1 MKTILDVLQSAFAWW
16 LKYSPGI
23 TSLTSIYFG
32 YVAFRYQQAQ
42 KIGSLV
48 NLVYKQDIN
57 DLDKMD
63 SNLNIYSDLEVY
75 FYNRSHSG
83 RTICISGAFISNSPF
98 KARTI
103 INTKRWF
110 YIANSISEK
119 IKKMIETHN
128 CTIASSLI
136 KKWKPLVKLDFVNYE
151 NLINPQK
158 EIHQCELKNP
168 IKKFKYIGAQKLG
181 KFELSIQQIANVV
194 GTWVVN
200 NNRQNNIPEEVFL
213 DLVIRDP
220 VGKTKIVRIRVSTK
234 KDDGL
239 IGDALYKRFRLK

>member
-1 MKTILDVLQSAFAWW
+1 M
-16 LKYSPGI
+16 
-23 TSLTSIYFG
+23 
-32 YVAFRYQQAQ
+32 R
-42 KIGSLV
+42 
-48 NLVYKQDIN
+48 
-57 DLDKMD
+57 
-63 SNLNIYSDLEVY
+63 VY

-110 YIANSISEK
+110 YIENSISEK

-136 KKWKPLVKLDFVNYE
+136 KKWKPLVKLDYVNYE

-220 VGKTKIVRIRVSTK
+220 AGKTGIVRIRVSTK